1 MLEKRCKEESQDM
14 TEIEKLTQRW
24 TEIKRNTETR
34 RQTQRKQA
42 PRFEILTMELK
53 KSPVAHVQRKKM
65 VSV

>member
-42 PRFEILTMELK
+42 PRE
-53 KSPVAHVQRKKM
+53 VD
-65 VSV
+65 